1 MKRGS
6 AAIESDTM
14 LSAAEPGEIL
24 LELNYI
30 RAEAK
35 GTVVEGARDS
45 GINFFPDSSH
55 LGGQI
60 KVRNGFYLRG

>member
-1 MKRGS
+1 
-6 AAIESDTM
+6 M
-14 LSAAEPGEIL
+14 LSGAEPGEIL

-35 GTVVEGARDS
+35 GTVVKGARDS

-55 LGGQI
+55 LGRQI
-60 KVRNGFYLRG
+60 KVRNRIYFRS